1 MGDFIRFAA
10 RLVASVLCVPT
21 SVASA
26 QHVDAERAS
35 TPAILSAGQIFD
47 VAESARQARDF
58 ETAQAAYRALFADA
72 DPELRIEARF
82 RLGLMLAD
90 DLQRYSDAAVEFR
103 HILDVKPHAARVRL
117 ELARVLAASGDVR
130 AAGREMRAAQ
140 AAGLPPQVEQ
150 MVRFYANALSARKTL
165 GGSIEL
171 ALAPDSNVN
180 RATRSDRLGTVIGDF
195 LLDKDAQEKS
205 GVGLSL
211 RGQGYWRHG
220 IEPGADL
227 LVRASVGASL
237 YRDASFNDISAALQ
251 VGPQYLSGSDRITVA
266 AGPSWRWYGDR
277 LYSTGYGGS
286 ANLLHPVGKRSQ
298 LQLEG
303 GVTHVR
309 NQRNALQTADDFTLA
324 GAFDHAFSARG
335 GGGVQM
341 FALREAARDP
351 GYSFVS
357 GGGSVYGFREMG
369 RTTFVAT
376 MGYSHLEADAR
387 LLLYPRRR
395 IENRLSASI
404 GATLRALQ
412 VGPFAPLARLKWE
425 RNRSTIEIYQY
436 RRISAEFGIGSV
448 F

>member
-1 MGDFIRFAA
+1 MLGGVGFLSLNADLERENLPEAVQVLKNLQAQLLKDGLDPATFA
-10 RLVASVLCVPT
+10 RLQQVAI
-21 SVASA
+21 
-26 QHVDAERAS
+26 AE
-35 TPAILSAGQIFD
+35 QFD
-47 VAESARQARDF
+47 VAVQHA
-58 ETAQAAYRALFADA
+58 AQRALCGIRGRQHQLQAQRA
-72 DPELRIEARF
+72 QVVGGGACVLRV
-82 RLGLMLAD
+82 
-90 DLQRYSDAAVEFR
+90 DLVAEFVQQ
-103 HILDVKPHAARVRL
+103 DQAHAARVRL

-140 AAGLPPQVEQ
+140 AAGLPSQVEQ

-266 AGPSWRWYGDR
+266 AGPSWRWYGGR
-277 LYSTGYGGS
+277 LYSTGYGGT

-303 GVTHVR
+303 GITHVR